1 MRSDRPPCNPYL
13 GRIPQNELE
22 TRLPSLPQHFDHRGL
37 FGLGLAAGCSSASEG
52 TSAAASEDA
61 ALSAVTPHTV
71 RNACD
76 QTKGIGKFHAFCLA
90 QVVTDL
96 PRGYTPSFGAAPE
109 LTVTADHKTTD
120 VAYGP
125 SDFQSAYAIPA
136 GGEGVT
142 VAIIDAQDDPNA
154 ESDLAVFRSKYGLPA
169 CTTANGCFKKVAYDG
184 TGRTKYPTAD
194 AGWGVGDLARSRR
207 GERGLPEVQH
217 PPRRGRGGEPARGH
231 HRPTR
236 SPLAVDTAAK
246 LGAKFIS
253 NSYGITETTDPNEGI
268 TKDDAIATATHY
280 VHPGVA
286 IFASSG
292 DSGFARWPNN
302 TGNGQGANFPASIP
316 QVFAVGGTR
325 LVKSTATARGW
336 SEGVWGSTTDANGAS
351 NSGCSHF
358 FAKPS
363 YQTVPDCSF
372 GKEVA
377 DLSADADPASGMNI
391 YDTFSRREHAGDTGW
406 LKWSEER
413 ASPRRSPLAS
423 SPPPASSVSTP
434 PSSTPTRPSFNDVT
448 TGENGTCK
456 ETKLCNGVTG
466 YDGPT
471 GIGTPDGDKID
482 GKGVDG
488 GAPTDGGTAT
498 DSGTSSDGGSKDGG
512 GAKDGGGPVDAG
524 PVDSGPEDAGP
535 SVTWTTIYEEAFAPG
550 TPGHCG
556 NSGCHEKTQSGFACG
571 TSASSCL
578 QGMISKGLLDTA
590 NPTESTLGSASSSPL
605 RWVNTNGVMPAD
617 NKSAEPQLGADIAAW
632 VKAGAPGIE

>member
-1 MRSDRPPCNPYL
+1 MSSKRAYRLSRSTS
-13 GRIPQNELE
+13 IIA
-22 TRLPSLPQHFDHRGL
+22 GL

-76 QTKGIGKFHAFCLA
+76 QTKGVGKFHAFCLA

-184 TGRTKYPTAD
+184 TSNLPGPD
-194 AGWGVGDLARSRR
+194 AGWGTEISLDLDAVSAACPKCNILLV
-207 GERGLPEVQH
+207 EAEEEN
-217 PPRRGRGGEPARGH
+217 PPAGI
-231 HRPTR
+231 TVD
-236 SPLAVDTAAK
+236 PLATAVDTAVK

-292 DSGFARWPNN
+292 DSGFAKWPNN

-316 QVFAVGGTR
+316 KVFAVGGTR
-325 LVKSTATARGW
+325 LVKTTASSRGW

-358 FAKPS
+358 FPKPS

-391 YDTFSRREHAGDTGW
+391 YDTFSDANAQNTGW
-406 LKWSEER
+406 EVVGGTSL
-413 ASPRRSPLAS
+413 ASPLTAAIFAAS
-423 SPPPASSVSTP
+423 GLVGVDPSFVYANASA
-434 PSSTPTRPSFNDVT
+434 FNDVT

-512 GAKDGGGPVDAG
+512 GTKDGGGPVDAG

-605 RWVNTNGVMPAD
+605 RWVNANGVMPAD

-632 VKAGAPGIE
+632 VKAGAPASSDVT